1 MEICIIWS
9 LKGEYGSNCIAS
21 WSEFARNIG
30 KIQQRAICV
39 FYKSWSGFFK
49 RTLWVNPYYPWFKL
63 KQKQN
68 KLLMEIIKESLRGKY
83 GSDCYCCIF
92 CLMKMLWKGNMD
104 QTVLSF
110 MIFCHIL
117 VIKNWVNSAD
127 DMVQGVQMDNL
138 FHKDNTGW
146 NNAKNL
152 ILICNFV

>member
-1 MEICIIWS
+1 
-9 LKGEYGSNCIAS
+9 
-21 WSEFARNIG
+21 
-30 KIQQRAICV
+30 
-39 FYKSWSGFFK
+39 
-49 RTLWVNPYYPWFKL
+49 
-63 KQKQN
+63 
-68 KLLMEIIKESLRGKY
+68 
-83 GSDCYCCIF
+83 
-92 CLMKMLWKGNMD
+92 MD